1 MPADIFYYGCA
12 IAAVTLTGLAKGGFG
27 GMGALA
33 MPVMAL
39 AIDPVRGAAIL
50 LPILILQDVVSV
62 WVFRHSWSKHI
73 LKVMLPGMALGI
85 GIGYVFAAQVSES
98 AVLGV
103 VGLISTLFGLQR
115 LWIERGGKVV
125 LPSNSPNWVGAIFG
139 IVSGFTSQIAHAGSP
154 PYQMWVLPKRL
165 PRDVLVGTTA
175 LAFAAMNWMKVPAY
189 AALGQFTRANLMAT
203 AMLAP
208 VALISTLLGVALVRR
223 IDQARFYT
231 LIYLLMVL
239 LGGKLMVDAVAG

>member
-1 MPADIFYYGCA
+1 MRINLAPAAEASLFSPVNVGSLRLANRIVMAPMTRSRADADRLPSPLAPTYYGQRA
-12 IAAVTLTGLAKGGFG
+12 SAGLIITEATQISAEAAGY
-27 GMGALA
+27 
-33 MPVMAL
+33 PR
-39 AIDPVRGAAIL
+39 I
-50 LPILILQDVVSV
+50 
-62 WVFRHSWSKHI
+62 
-73 LKVMLPGMALGI
+73 PGI
-85 GIGYVFAAQVSES
+85 YNEAQVTSWR
-98 AVLGV
+98 AVV
-103 VGLISTLFGLQR
+103 DAVHA
-115 LWIERGGKVV
+115 RGGKVV
-125 LPSNSPNWVGAIFG
+125 LPSNSPDWVGAIFG